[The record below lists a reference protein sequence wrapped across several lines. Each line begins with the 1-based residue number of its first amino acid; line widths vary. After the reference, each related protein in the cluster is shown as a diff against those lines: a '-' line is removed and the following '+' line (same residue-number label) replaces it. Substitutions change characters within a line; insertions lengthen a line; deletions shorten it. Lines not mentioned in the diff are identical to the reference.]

1 MEIQLQTRV
10 IIAMQAGQFRTVYE
24 GFTENLIEGHGHFQ
38 ETVWLIT
45 QIPEKGTIWLFN
57 IAMENPL

>member
-1 MEIQLQTRV
+1 
-10 IIAMQAGQFRTVYE
+10 MQAGQFRTVYE